1 MEYNHK
7 VLTVIHYGTD
17 KLLNIDTRTL
27 NILRII
33 EGYIKK
39 SNIFGIIVFFRKV
52 SDISNVLD
60 TGTFSFLCIL
70 FPLGKVIA
78 YILDFI
84 AEDWF
89 NNIRYEMVSSGII
102 IVKYLF

>member
-27 NILRII
+27 YILRII

-39 SNIFGIIVFFRKV
+39 SNILGIVVLFRKIT
-52 SDISNVLD
+52 DIYDMLD
-60 TGTFSFLCIL
+60 TGIFSFFRIVFSLS
-70 FPLGKVIA
+70 KVIV

-89 NNIRYEMVSSGII
+89 NNIRYETVSSGII